1 MRLSASVCGLVYLL
15 VGGCGTSLES
25 YDGSP
30 DEQPVEEPEHEP
42 AEEEEVDGEDSRPR
56 DDEESNDD
64 DTTDPDPG
72 DDDPQDTDDD
82 TDTEPVEDIEC
93 GPNSIESGDSCEC
106 LEPYT
111 WCAEGDYELGCCA
124 WGIETFTV
132 TMVSANVLPYADDEQ
147 TPWDWDGGVPSWVVD
162 LVIVLSEFEEDAADW
177 FDYLAAVEEWA
188 PELLAGSVPPDVYV
202 TYEINEETLWT
213 SSTEDDT
220 IEPYWAEDE
229 TLTLDARTDLTIWW
243 MDEDLTWDDTI
254 EGAVLT
260 LDDLQ
265 WLAGLG
271 DVTFS
276 GSYGLYDFTLAI
288 EPVY

>member
-1 MRLSASVCGLVYLL
+1 MRLTASVCGLVYLL
-15 VGGCGTSLES
+15 VGGCGSSLEG

-30 DEQPVEEPEHEP
+30 DDQPAEEPEHEP
-42 AEEEEVDGEDSRPR
+42 AEEEEIDGEDSRPQ
-56 DDEESNDD
+56 DD
-64 DTTDPDPG
+64 DDASDDSTDPDPG
-72 DDDPQDTDDD
+72 DDDPQDPDD
-82 TDTEPVEDIEC
+82 TDTDPVEDIEC
-93 GPNSIESGDSCEC
+93 GPNSIEAGDSCEC

-124 WGIETFTV
+124 WDIDTFTV
-132 TMVSANVLPYADDEQ
+132 TMVSANVYPYADDDQ

-162 LVIVLSEFEEDAADW
+162 LVVILAEYEEDAADW

-188 PELLAGSVPPDVYV
+188 PELLAGTVPPDVYV
-202 TYEINEETLWT
+202 TYEIDEETYWT

-229 TLTLDARTDLTIWW
+229 TVTLDARTDLTIWW

-260 LDDLQ
+260 LDDMQ

-271 DVTFS
+271 DITFT